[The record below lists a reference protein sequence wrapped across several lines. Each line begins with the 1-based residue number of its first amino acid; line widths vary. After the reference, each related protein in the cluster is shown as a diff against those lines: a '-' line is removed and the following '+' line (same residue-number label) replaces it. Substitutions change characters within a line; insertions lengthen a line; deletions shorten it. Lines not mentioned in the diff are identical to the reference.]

1 MQDRLRRLLASASIC
16 ACLLS
21 VDSYAATMPK
31 IDVKALGTP
40 KTIVLMDIPKVRNLA
55 LIGVYV
61 AWAPGPDQFHFSA
74 RADQFFEVGAQ
85 PPVPFAD
92 RRPSNYG
99 IIGTLIEGK
108 AADTGTNATGIS
120 GEILRRFPDYELHA
134 DFMKALRE
142 AFALAGLTV
151 TVADGQRDAVPRL
164 LWPADDGEG
173 NKYPSGRLDD
183 TPAVDADL
191 LLQVSPIAFYNALG
205 PLNAYKRNV
214 TVGIA
219 LYNGRTRQF
228 FGRQTLRYMPADS
241 RFEYSQYAAL
251 VDDLPAAAP
260 ALREALLSLVP
271 ELVEIVSARKR

>member
-1 MQDRLRRLLASASIC
+1 MQKLFGSLLTSGSIC
-16 ACLLS
+16 AFLLS
-21 VDSYAATMPK
+21 ANSLAATMPK

-40 KTIVLMDIPKVRNLA
+40 KNVVLIDFPKMRTLA

-61 AWAPGPDQFHFSA
+61 AWAPGPNQFHFST

-85 PPVPFAD
+85 PTVPFAD

-99 IIGTLIEGK
+99 IIGTLIEGN
-108 AADTGTNATGIS
+108 AADTGTKATGFS
-120 GEILRRFPDYELHA
+120 AEILKRFPEYDLHS

-142 AFALAGLTV
+142 GLSGAGITLTM
-151 TVADGQRDAVPRL
+151 ADGRRNSVPRL

-173 NKYPSGRLDD
+173 NKYPAGNLEDM
-183 TPAVDADL
+183 PAFDADL
-191 LLQVSPIAFYNALG
+191 VLQVSPIAIYNANG
-205 PLNAYKRNV
+205 PLNAYQRNV

-228 FGRQTLRYMPADS
+228 LGRQTLRYLAPDS
-241 RFEYSQYAAL
+241 RFEYSQYSAL
-251 VDDLPAAAP
+251 VEDLPAAAP

-271 ELVEIVSARKR
+271 EVVDIVSARKR

>member
-1 MQDRLRRLLASASIC
+1 MRMLMRRRTALLLLLGAQVGRPASGPPHRRPRQLIRPGVLRKIRMQDRLRRLLASASIC

-99 IIGTLIEGK
+99 IIGTLIE
-108 AADTGTNATGIS
+108 A
-120 GEILRRFPDYELHA
+120 RR
-134 DFMKALRE
+134 R
-142 AFALAGLTV
+142 
-151 TVADGQRDAVPRL
+151 
-164 LWPADDGEG
+164 
-173 NKYPSGRLDD
+173 
-183 TPAVDADL
+183 TPAPRRQDSVAR
-191 LLQVSPIAFYNALG
+191 SSG
-205 PLNAYKRNV
+205 
-214 TVGIA
+214 GS
-219 LYNGRTRQF
+219 RT
-228 FGRQTLRYMPADS
+228 TTCTPTS
-241 RFEYSQYAAL
+241 
-251 VDDLPAAAP
+251 
-260 ALREALLSLVP
+260 
-271 ELVEIVSARKR
+271 